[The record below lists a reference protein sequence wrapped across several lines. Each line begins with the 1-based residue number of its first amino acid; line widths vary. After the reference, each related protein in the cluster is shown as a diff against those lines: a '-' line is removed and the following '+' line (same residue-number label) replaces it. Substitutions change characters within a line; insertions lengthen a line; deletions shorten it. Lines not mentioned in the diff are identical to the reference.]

1 MKVKKIKIMN
11 YEEKYRQAFERA
23 KERYSA
29 CSAPALLEYI
39 FPELKENEDERIRKA
54 IICGMNALKENRKSE
69 TFATIP
75 IDDCIAWL
83 EKQRE
88 QKTIDNDGPKFHPG
102 DWIIDN
108 EYGEVLKV
116 TKADANS
123 YEITTQDGEALGG
136 ILKED
141 VECNHRLW
149 TFEDA
154 KDGDVLATS
163 AGAFIYNGKRDGIS
177 CPGSYCGINTLG
189 RFQIGGERHWTG
201 KKVYP
206 ATKEQRDLLFAK
218 MKEAGYEWNC
228 ENKELKM
235 IEQKTIDKVESKF
248 HEGDWITDGYI
259 HCKIT
264 EILDDRYII
273 ESKYAKRSAILFEHE
288 NRYHLWTIKDAKDGD
303 VLSGE
308 IDGDK
313 YIFSFKKLNGRWI
326 ETQGVCYCDTTGD
339 CIEDARFCNHYQDFF
354 KPASKEECDILLL
367 KTTNHQWK

>member
-1 MKVKKIKIMN
+1 MN
-11 YEEKYRQAFERA
+11 YEEKYKQAFERA

-149 TFEDA
+149 TIQDA

-163 AGAFIYNGKRDGIS
+163 AGAFIYNGNNGGGS

-189 RFQIGGERHWTG
+189 DFQIGIESHWTG
-201 KKVYP
+201 KNVYP
-206 ATKEQRDLLFAK
+206 ATKEQRDLLFTN
-218 MKEAGYEWNC
+218 MKEAGWEWDN
-228 ENKELKM
+228 EKKELK
-235 IEQKTIDKVESKF
+235 KF
-248 HEGDWITDGYI
+248 ETKFNVDDWIVADDSFGKIVRHVDEINSNIIREGYVVSDENGLI
-259 HCKIT
+259 Y
-264 EILDDRYII
+264 EISFD
-273 ESKYAKRSAILFEHE
+273 SEHKW
-288 NRYHLWTIKDAKDGD
+288 HKWTIQDAEDGD

-308 IDGDK
+308 IDGYK

-326 ETQGVCYCDTTGD
+326 ETHGVCYCETTGE
-339 CIEDARFCNHYQDFF
+339 CIEDARFCSHYQDFL